1 MDVPA
6 ASDPRWSELITSVS
20 DPGFEF
26 LAARIF
32 MGRAKAQLKQDGSP
46 TNVSKLVGQLHALYS
61 ENARLPKVQRDLAKI
76 FSGAA

>member
-6 ASDPRWSELITSVS
+6 DSDPRWAELLTSAS

-46 TNVSKLVGQLHALYS
+46 ANVSKLVAQLQSLYAQ
-61 ENARLPKVQRDLAKI
+61 NARLPKVQRDLAKI
-76 FSGAA
+76 FPGAA

>member
-6 ASDPRWSELITSVS
+6 ASDPRWSELLTSVS

-32 MGRAKAQLKQDGSP
+32 MGRAKAQLKQDGSDG
-46 TNVSKLVGQLHALYS
+46 NVSKLAAQLQALYV

-76 FSGAA
+76 FS